1 MNKNLE
7 HFYKK
12 IYFIG
17 IGGISMSGLAEI
29 LKNRGVFVCGSDM
42 KHSDT
47 TDHLV
52 SLGIPVFIGHKKENI
67 SDDIDLVIYTAA
79 VKEDNPELLAAKEK
93 KIKIIDRAEL
103 LGKIMAGYEKSIAVA
118 GTHGKT
124 TTTSMVSEILLH
136 ANADPTISVGGI
148 LPSIGGNTKIG
159 NSNYFVAEACEYFDS
174 FLKFNPFIG
183 IILNMEADHLDY
195 FKDFSHIQN
204 SFHSFAHKIPKEGT
218 LIIHSKIKDLDKIIK
233 DLDCNVLTIGLK
245 NDTAD
250 WKAENIIHEENG
262 KNSFDAVYQG
272 ESKGR
277 IHLHIPGEHN
287 ITNALCACAAAFT
300 LGIDMQYIIE
310 GLDNYKGTARRF
322 QYKGTKNGF
331 TVIDDYAH
339 HPTEIKATL
348 EAASKVKHHH
358 IWCVFQPHTYSRTY
372 NFLNEFGDAF
382 QNADTIILTDIYAAR
397 EKDTG
402 LIHSKDLLE
411 KIKSHGKNVIYIKEF
426 DSIKQY
432 ILDHCQKDDLII
444 TMGAGDVYLIGE
456 SILKF

>member
-1 MNKNLE
+1 MNETLE
-7 HFYKK
+7 ILYKK

-29 LKNRGVFVCGSDM
+29 LKNKGTAILGSDM
-42 KHSDT
+42 KHSDI

-67 SDDIDLVIYTAA
+67 TDDIDLVIYTAA
-79 VKEDNPELLAAKEK
+79 VKQDNPELLAAKEK
-93 KIKIIDRAEL
+93 NIKIIDRAEL
-103 LGKIMAGYEKSIAVA
+103 LGNIMADYKKSVAVA

-124 TTTSMVSEILLH
+124 TTTSMISEILLH
-136 ANADPTISVGGI
+136 ANADPTISVGGM

-159 NSNYFVAEACEYFDS
+159 NSEYFVAEACEYFDS

-183 IILNMEADHLDY
+183 IILNIEADHLDY
-195 FKDFSHIQN
+195 FKDFSHIQA
-204 SFHSFAHKIPKEGT
+204 SFHAFAQRIPKKGT
-218 LIIHSKIKDLDKIIK
+218 LIVHSKIKDLNKFTQ
-233 DLDCNVLTIGLK
+233 DLNCNVCTVGLE
-245 NDTAD
+245 NDIAD
-250 WKAENIIHEENG
+250 WAAENIVHEENG
-262 KNSFDAVYQG
+262 KNSFDAVFGG
-272 ESKGR
+272 ENKGR

-300 LGIDMQYIIE
+300 LGIEMTKIIE

-348 EAASKVKHHH
+348 DAASKVKHHH
-358 IWCVFQPHTYSRTY
+358 IWCIFQPHTYSRTHA
-372 NFLNEFGDAF
+372 FLDEFGDAF
-382 QNADTIILTDIYAAR
+382 ENADTILLTDIYAAR

-402 LIHSKDLLE
+402 LIHSKELAE
-411 KIKSHGKNVIYIKEF
+411 KIKSHKKNVIYIKDF
-426 DSIKQY
+426 DCIKQY
-432 ILDHCQKDDLII
+432 VLEHCQKDDLVI

-456 SILKF
+456 QILEC